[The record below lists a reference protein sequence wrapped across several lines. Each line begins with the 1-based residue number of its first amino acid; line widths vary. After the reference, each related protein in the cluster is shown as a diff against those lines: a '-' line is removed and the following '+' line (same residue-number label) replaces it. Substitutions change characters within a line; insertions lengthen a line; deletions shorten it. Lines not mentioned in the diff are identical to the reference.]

1 MKGKNRRVILFYSY
15 FCTIIGF
22 NMGFLYIIFK
32 WNLFLCNYYLR
43 YSIYASRVNLL
54 KEMS

>member
-32 WNLFLCNYYLR
+32 WSLFLCNYYLR